1 MLNSDVVGGS
11 GGDVVR
17 AVGTV
22 LEPAE
27 VADIVHDAIVEERFL
42 ILPHPE
48 VGDYLRHKGD
58 DPARWISGMQR
69 LQQRTLGL

>member
-1 MLNSDVVGGS
+1 MTDRDAKGLGG
-11 GGDVVR
+11 GYQAIAAAIVR
-17 AVGTV
+17 GF
-22 LEPAE
+22 
-27 VADIVHDAIVEERFL
+27 VHDAIVEERFL

>member
-1 MLNSDVVGGS
+1 
-11 GGDVVR
+11 
-17 AVGTV
+17 V
-22 LEPAE
+22 LEPEEVAE
-27 VADIVHDAIVEERFL
+27 VVHAAIVDERFL

-69 LQQRTLGL
+69 LQRRTLGL